1 MESGCVSPLPSPENT
16 LAIFDVFVD
25 ETAHKARFTVKIA
38 GLLNAKSSVLVEGG
52 RDDGVVANIK
62 NFDIIAIK

>member
-1 MESGCVSPLPSPENT
+1 MQSDGVGPLPSPENT

-25 ETAHKARFTVKIA
+25 ETARNAHFTGKAA

-62 NFDIIAIK
+62 SFDIIAIK